1 MRKLNF
7 KYQLVILLTCYNVG
21 LKAQSLTFN
30 HDASKMNQ
38 FLVGEEGTGDLQ
50 PAVYYTLLHPSYYKT
65 AVGTGKLSYRTLVMA
80 EGLYQKPMAD
90 SIKRLLESRAEIEA
104 LNVADRQVILDLEWA
119 IEGEKITSAL
129 TKYKNSI
136 EKILTV
142 GNASYQTYWEDK
154 YNCFNF
160 LIDIAR
166 ESYMP
171 NAERKKVYLS
181 IYEDIDKANGLIE
194 KFIVF
199 LKYKKVQKE
208 LLGEPKTIEHH
219 NKELASSAFS
229 AWRDAIGIA
238 TSGSSTPLSFSHTK

>member
-1 MRKLNF
+1 MRKLYF
-7 KYQLVILLTCYNVG
+7 QLVILLTCYSVG

-38 FLVGEEGTGDLQ
+38 FLVGEEGVGDLQ

-104 LNVADRQVILDLEWA
+104 LNVADRQAILDLEWA
-119 IEGEKITSAL
+119 IEGPKITTAL

-136 EKILTV
+136 EKILLV
-142 GNASYQTYWEDK
+142 GDASYQTYWEDK
-154 YNCFNF
+154 YNCFNS

-166 ESYMP
+166 DAYMP

-181 IYEDIDKANGLIE
+181 IYEDIDEANALIE

-199 LKYKKVQKE
+199 LKYKNKRSE
-208 LLGEPKTIEHH
+208 LLSEATNIEHH
-219 NKELASSAFS
+219 NKELATSALS
-229 AWRDAIGIA
+229 RWRDAIGIA
-238 TSGSSTPLSFSHTK
+238 VSGSTTPLSFSILK